1 MRLNYIEE
9 IKQILAMAR
18 QKAYT
23 AINTAMVEAY
33 WSIGKR
39 IVEEQQHGNKRAAYG
54 EGILIEL
61 SIELSREFGKGFNER
76 ELRRFRQFFITF
88 PKWDTLRPELSWSH
102 YRLLIRVL
110 NEKARNY
117 YLHEAANQHWSYR
130 TLERNYN
137 TLYYERLLS
146 STEKDIVKDEMHQ
159 KTDSYQLDKLEF
171 IKNPY
176 VLEFLQ
182 LTPATQ
188 YTENQLEQAL
198 LDNLQ

>member
-1 MRLNYIEE
+1 M
-9 IKQILAMAR
+9 
-18 QKAYT
+18 
-23 AINTAMVEAY
+23 
-33 WSIGKR
+33 
-39 IVEEQQHGNKRAAYG
+39 
-54 EGILIEL
+54 IEL